1 MRNNK
6 QNMKKHLISAAILI
20 ASLLLT
26 WAMATID
33 AVFIG
38 VLTVAVLGFM
48 YGCIYLTVIRNTG
61 GNNEQQ

>member
-1 MRNNK
+1 
-6 QNMKKHLISAAILI
+6 MKKHLISATILI
-20 ASLLLT
+20 ALLLLM
-26 WAMATID
+26 WAMAAID

-48 YGCIYLTVIRNTG
+48 YGCIHLTLIRNTG

>member
-1 MRNNK
+1 
-6 QNMKKHLISAAILI
+6 MKKHLISATILI
-20 ASLLLT
+20 ALLLLM
-26 WAMATID
+26 WAMAAID

-38 VLTVAVLGFM
+38 VLTIALLGFM

>member
-1 MRNNK
+1 
-6 QNMKKHLISAAILI
+6 MKKHLISATILI
-20 ASLLLT
+20 ALLLLM

-48 YGCIYLTVIRNTG
+48 YGCIHLTVIRNTG
-61 GNNEQQ
+61 GNNEQ

>member
-1 MRNNK
+1 
-6 QNMKKHLISAAILI
+6 MKKHLISAAILI
-20 ASLLLT
+20 ALLLLM
-26 WAMATID
+26 WAMAAID

-48 YGCIYLTVIRNTG
+48 YGCIHLTVIRNTG

>member
-1 MRNNK
+1 
-6 QNMKKHLISAAILI
+6 MKKHLISATILI
-20 ASLLLT
+20 ALLLLM

-38 VLTVAVLGFM
+38 VLTIAVLGFM
-48 YGCIYLTVIRNTG
+48 YGCIHLTVIRNTE

>member
-1 MRNNK
+1 
-6 QNMKKHLISAAILI
+6 MKKHLISAAILI
-20 ASLLLT
+20 ALLLLM
-26 WAMATID
+26 WAMAAID

-48 YGCIYLTVIRNTG
+48 YGCIHLTLIRNTG